1 MSAFMVDA
9 FEFCRLKERRE
20 GRVAVADLIRF
31 SAECADHSGVLEWA
45 VEGGVG
51 PLGHAQ
57 LSLSVS
63 GAIQLVCQRC
73 LTPFSFGLASQSTLV
88 VANDDQGADEAEELL
103 ADESIDVVVLDKP
116 VDLLTLIEDEA
127 LLAMPLAPK
136 HEECPDPVVQE
147 VLKAVKGSPF
157 SVLKDLKQ

>member
-31 SAECADHSGVLEWA
+31 SAECADQSGVLEWV

-116 VDLLTLIEDEA
+116 VDLLALIEDEA
-127 LLAMPLAPK
+127 LLAMPLSPK
-136 HEECPDPVVQE
+136 HEVCPDPAVQY

-157 SVLKDLKQ
+157 SVLKDLK